1 MTEELKWLLT
11 AEDKAT
17 PILTKLIDTLQ
28 KAEATVDS
36 LNAKLNNLG
45 GKGTASETSTGNA
58 LRNNLDTTEKT
69 EDATKRITKELER
82 QANLYKR
89 ITKEKKD
96 ATQSITEVSR
106 TVSNGVRTDTTKV
119 DGEVTKTVE
128 TFLPPEKIKSALPP
142 ERIKGVLASQIEGVV
157 KSTKKD
163 LSTGLSKISTEE
175 LFLNGEK
182 ILREYLKD
190 DFGNLREVSSKTV
203 FLPPKKEKK
212 VSLPPK
218 KEAVEE
224 QKKSISDYVTKM
236 KDALKINNKFVKS
249 FGRIALY
256 RMIRTILSSI
266 VRLFKDGFSNIAKNN
281 LEARE
286 SLVQLKTFS
295 TSLSIS
301 LSSML
306 MPAVQALTTLLEP
319 LSYALI
325 NNANAMAKEQAILTG
340 SSKYYKINS
349 EYVKDYAKQLQG
361 LNGQLTQLDKFATL
375 SQGTPTLGEY
385 VDIDTEAV
393 TETDLEGVTTQVQDF
408 ANALSEVAGFIT
420 NIAKS
425 LSEMDLSE
433 LKALASLLL
442 FFTGLPGKLIA
453 VYSAIKTLFSKEA
466 TQDAKLMASA
476 ILGLATAMLVWKATS
491 SGGLTFAQ
499 RLVAT
504 GVATATMLTVA
515 GVISSISSNT
525 FAAGGFP
532 DMGSVFIANEAGAEF
547 VGNLGSRTVVA
558 NNDQIVEAVS
568 TGVYGAVSRAFAEN
582 QSRGSSGVYLDG
594 KKVGEAITETVFY
607 NGVKAGHWAK

>member
-1 MTEELKWLLT
+1 MEEELKWLLT

-17 PILTKLIDTLQ
+17 PILTKLIETLQ

-36 LNAKLNNLG
+36 LNTKLNNLG

-69 EDATKRITKELER
+69 EDATKRITEELEK

-96 ATQSITEVSR
+96 ATKSITEVSR
-106 TVSNGVRTDTTKV
+106 TISNGVRTDTTKV

-128 TFLPPEKIKSALPP
+128 TFLPPEKIKSALPT

-163 LSTGLSKISTEE
+163 LSTGLSKISTEQ

-182 ILREYLKD
+182 ILREYVQD
-190 DFGNLREVSSKTV
+190 GFGDLWEVSSKTV
-203 FLPPKKEKK
+203 FLPPKKEKE

-236 KDALKINNKFVKS
+236 KGALKINNKFVKS

-325 NNANAMAKEQAILTG
+325 NNANAMAKEQAILNG
-340 SSKYYKINS
+340 SSKYYKINAQ
-349 EYVKDYAKQLQG
+349 YVKDYAKQLQG

-408 ANALSEVAGFIT
+408 ADALSGVAEFIT

-425 LSEMDLSE
+425 ISEMDLSE
-433 LKALASLLL
+433 LKELASLLL

-466 TQDAKLMASA
+466 TQDAKLMAAA

-504 GVATATMLTVA
+504 SVATATMLTVA

-525 FAAGGFP
+525 FAEGGFP

-594 KKVGEAITETVFY
+594 KKIGEAITEPVFY
-607 NGVKAGHWAK
+607 TGVKAGYWAK